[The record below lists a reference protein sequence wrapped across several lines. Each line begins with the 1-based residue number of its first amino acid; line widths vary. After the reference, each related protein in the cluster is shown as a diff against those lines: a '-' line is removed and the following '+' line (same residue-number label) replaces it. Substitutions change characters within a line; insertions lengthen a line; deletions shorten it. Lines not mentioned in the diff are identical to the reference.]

1 MVVVVGEGMPMV
13 VGVPM
18 VVSRERW
25 VQLMVV
31 ASAMWVEV
39 VW

>member
-1 MVVVVGEGMPMV
+1 MVVEKVVVVGEGMPSV
-13 VGVPM
+13 VA
-18 VVSRERW
+18 REKW
-25 VQLMVV
+25 VQLMLV

>member
-1 MVVVVGEGMPMV
+1 MVVEKVVVVGEGMPMV
-13 VGVPM
+13 V
-18 VVSRERW
+18 SREKW
-25 VQLMVV
+25 VQLMLV

>member
-1 MVVVVGEGMPMV
+1 MVEKVVVGGEGMPV
-13 VGVPM
+13 
-18 VVSRERW
+18 VVSRDRW
-25 VQLMVV
+25 VQLMAV

>member
-13 VGVPM
+13 V
-18 VVSRERW
+18 SEEKW

>member
-1 MVVVVGEGMPMV
+1 MVVVVGEGM
-13 VGVPM
+13 PM

-31 ASAMWVEV
+31 VSAMWVDV
-39 VW
+39 AW

>member
-1 MVVVVGEGMPMV
+1 MVEKVVVGGEGMLV
-13 VGVPM
+13 
-18 VVSRERW
+18 VVSRDRW
-25 VQLMVV
+25 VQLMAV

>member
-1 MVVVVGEGMPMV
+1 MVEMVVVGGEGMPV
-13 VGVPM
+13 VA
-18 VVSRERW
+18 SRDRW
-25 VQLMVV
+25 VQLMAV

>member
-1 MVVVVGEGMPMV
+1 MVVEKVVVVGEGMPMV
-13 VGVPM
+13 V
-18 VVSRERW
+18 SREKW
-25 VQLMVV
+25 VQLMFV